1 MALCIHE
8 QNKHVFE
15 HSANL
20 RYPAKKK
27 KLGWLLDNPI
37 DTFPLKD

>member
-1 MALCIHE
+1 MALCINE

-20 RYPAKKK
+20 RYLQKK
-27 KLGWLLDNPI
+27 KLGWLVDHPI